1 MTNDPFD
8 MLAPDTLTLALPVF
22 VSVSIRVCEFPGRM
36 LPKLRLV
43 GDAASCPVA
52 TTPVPDSV
60 ALTVVLV
67 VVVVL
72 VLLGFPLWYP
82 FDVIIDPLT
91 DTTPLSLP
99 VAGGVK
105 VTTNDAVCPGES
117 VYGKV
122 NPLTV

>member
-52 TTPVPDSV
+52 TTPAPDSV
-60 ALTVVLV
+60 ALTAVL
-67 VVVVL
+67 VVL
-72 VLLGFPLWYP
+72 VLLGCPLWYP
-82 FDVIIDPLT
+82 FDVLIDPLA

-105 VTTNDAVCPGES
+105 VRTNDAVCPGES